1 MFFPEVVL
9 VFLPPSD
16 QLGYGRCDRRRYCG
30 GVELKGRSDRE
41 ITRDART
48 CHNGNSIGTRG
59 GKEEGGGKEERE
71 EEQKKEAKWR
81 ADEREKG
88 TMADCENQT

>member
-9 VFLPPSD
+9 VFLPPSN

-59 GKEEGGGKEERE
+59 GKEERE